1 MVNTFSW
8 CHFWP
13 SIQTRLSL
21 FFLQKKKMYSQN
33 DETGVLE
40 VLEIN
45 FFFAA
50 QPWSTDFYI
59 DFFQNYFRGFY
70 NSIVAYLQF
79 Y

>member
-1 MVNTFSW
+1 
-8 CHFWP
+8 
-13 SIQTRLSL
+13 
-21 FFLQKKKMYSQN
+21 MYSQN

-40 VLEIN
+40 VLEII